1 MFNDFKESAFRTFY
15 LKMVFWI
22 IAMFILLCIFLV
34 TFINVVEFIFDTKK
48 ILLVSTIG
56 FVLTIG
62 IGVFCMFSFIRI
74 AFRPLK
80 AVVEAT
86 SSINIE
92 TLDTRMDLNQPY
104 DELTQLARS
113 FNTMLERIESAFL
126 QQNHFVADAAHE
138 LRTPLATIRTQIEV
152 IQLSQEATISQYQE
166 TFSSVERAL
175 HRLEQ
180 LVADMLILTMEKKQP
195 IADRISI
202 LPVVEEAWEVVKHL
216 AETRQVSLFIK
227 GDLDIQVV
235 VDEGSILRVFINMLE
250 NGIRYNRVGGEI
262 TIEMIKNSKQV
273 IIRIHDTGIGIQ
285 EQDKWRIFDRFFRVD
300 ASRSRHKG
308 GSGLG
313 LSIVKYLMALY
324 GAEVYLL
331 ESSPDGSTF
340 ILEFP
345 L

>member
-1 MFNDFKESAFRTFY
+1 MFNDFKESAFRSFY
-15 LKMVFWI
+15 LKMVVWI
-22 IAMFILLCIFLV
+22 IAMFILLCMFLV
-34 TFINVVEFIFDTKK
+34 TFINVVEFFFDTKK

-62 IGVFCMFSFIRI
+62 IGVFCMFRFIRI

-80 AVVEAT
+80 TVVEAT

-92 TLDTRMDLNQPY
+92 TLDTRLDVNQPY

-126 QQNHFVADAAHE
+126 QQSHFVADAAHE
-138 LRTPLATIRTQIEV
+138 LRTPLTTIRTQIEV
-152 IQLSQEATISQYQE
+152 IQLSKEATIPQYQE

-195 IADRISI
+195 LADRISI

-216 AETRQVSLFIK
+216 AETRQVSLFIQ
-227 GDLDIQVV
+227 GDLDMQVV
-235 VDEGSILRVFINMLE
+235 VDEGSMLRVFINMLE
-250 NGIRYNRVGGEI
+250 NGIRYNRAGGEI
-262 TIEMIKNSKQV
+262 TIEMIKNSKQA

-285 EQDKWRIFDRFFRVD
+285 EQDKLRIFERFFRVD
-300 ASRSRHKG
+300 VSRSRHKG

-313 LSIVKYLMALY
+313 LSIVKHLMELY

-331 ESSPDGSTF
+331 ESSTDGSTF

-345 L
+345 F